1 MGLGSSD
8 CGGMGGGGRG
18 SGKGRGDGLFAR
30 TPLNKTVQD
39 AGNQAE
45 PEMSSERD
53 SAKIY
58 FSVQGHGLCLGR
70 WVK

>member
-8 CGGMGGGGRG
+8 CSGMGGGGRG

-30 TPLNKTVQD
+30 TLQNKTMQD

-45 PEMSSERD
+45 PEMPPAED

-58 FSVQGHGLCLGR
+58 LSVQGHGPCL
-70 WVK
+70 

>member
-18 SGKGRGDGLFAR
+18 RGSGKGRGDGLFAR
-30 TPLNKTVQD
+30 TLLNKTMQD

-45 PEMSSERD
+45 PEVPSERD

-58 FSVQGHGLCLGR
+58 LRAQGRGACLR
-70 WVK
+70 R

>member
-30 TPLNKTVQD
+30 TLLNKTTQD
-39 AGNQAE
+39 ADNQAE
-45 PEMSSERD
+45 PKMPFERD

-58 FSVQGHGLCLGR
+58 LSVQGHRQCLGR
-70 WVK
+70 

>member
-30 TPLNKTVQD
+30 TLLNKTVQD

-45 PEMSSERD
+45 PEKPSERD

-58 FSVQGHGLCLGR
+58 LSMQGHRQCL
-70 WVK
+70 

>member
-30 TPLNKTVQD
+30 TLLNKTTQD

-45 PEMSSERD
+45 PEMPFERD
-53 SAKIY
+53 SSEIY
-58 FSVQGHGLCLGR
+58 LSMQGRGLCL
-70 WVK
+70 

>member
-8 CGGMGGGGRG
+8 CSGMGGGGRG

-30 TPLNKTVQD
+30 TLLNKTMQD

-45 PEMSSERD
+45 PGMPSERD

-58 FSVQGHGLCLGR
+58 LSVQRHRLRLQR
-70 WVK
+70 

>member
-8 CGGMGGGGRG
+8 CSGMGGGGRG

-30 TPLNKTVQD
+30 TLQNKTMQD

-45 PEMSSERD
+45 PKTPPAKD

-58 FSVQGHGLCLGR
+58 LSVQGHGPCL
-70 WVK
+70 